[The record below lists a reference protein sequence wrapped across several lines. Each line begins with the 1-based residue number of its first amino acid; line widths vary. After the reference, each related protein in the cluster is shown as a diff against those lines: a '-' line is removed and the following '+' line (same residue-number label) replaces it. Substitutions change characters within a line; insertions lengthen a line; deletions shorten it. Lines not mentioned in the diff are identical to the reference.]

1 MFTQKLAAMFLLLC
15 LLYAPTPFAANRMTV
30 SPLIYKHLQK
40 VDEQINQNRFDEA
53 QKHCAVLLNK
63 KSLNPYEKSIIQ
75 QMLAGIY
82 IRGENYPQ
90 ATKSFQRV
98 LSLAALPKGNL
109 LNIHY
114 SLAQLYMQ
122 QGSYNEALKHFNLW
136 LRETPQAKAEAWQF
150 LASIYVAKEQYSKAV
165 KPAEKALALTSS
177 ALTASESEPL
187 YQLLLGLYQR
197 TNNNQRAI
205 HLLKKMIEIFPENKE
220 YWMQLFYTLN
230 EEGKDKLALSIL
242 DLAYVN
248 KLLDDGDE
256 LSHLA
261 QLHIFHNNPLRA
273 ALILDS
279 GIKQGA
285 IKATHSHLQLLAS
298 AWFNAKEYEK
308 SLRSLKQ
315 AAKLS
320 GDGKIYYQL
329 AQAYSEL
336 SRWQEVVVAL
346 QKALDDKSLKNVGA
360 CHLLMGIA
368 YIELEDYKQAQASF
382 QKSLREDTSKK
393 EAGSWLAYL
402 TQRMAEQDY
411 EK

>member
-1 MFTQKLAAMFLLLC
+1 MITQRLATVFLLLC
-15 LLYAPTPFAANRMTV
+15 LLYAPTSFAANRMTV

-40 VDEQINQNRFDEA
+40 VDEQINQSQFDEA
-53 QKHCAVLLNK
+53 RKHCAVLLNK
-63 KSLNPYEKSIIQ
+63 KSLNAYEKSIIQ

-82 IRGENYPQ
+82 IREENYPQ
-90 ATKSFQRV
+90 ATESFQRV
-98 LSLAALPKGNL
+98 LSLAALPKGSL

-122 QGSYNEALKHFNLW
+122 QGSYNDALDQFNLW

-165 KPAEKALALTSS
+165 KPAEKALALT
-177 ALTASESEPL
+177 ASESEPL

-197 TNNNQRAI
+197 TNNNQKAI
-205 HLLKKMIEIFPENKE
+205 RLLEKMIEIFPKNKE

-230 EEGKDKLALSIL
+230 EEGKGKLALSIL

-261 QLHIFHNNPLRA
+261 QLHVFYENPLRA
-273 ALILDS
+273 ALILEA
-279 GIKQGA
+279 GIKQGT
-285 IKATHSHLQLLAS
+285 IKTTDSRLKLLAS

-308 SLRSLKQ
+308 SLKSLKQ

-320 GDGKIYYQL
+320 GKGEIYFQL

-336 SRWQEVVVAL
+336 NRWKEVVVAL
-346 QKALDDKSLKNVGA
+346 QKALDDKSFKNVGA
-360 CHLLMGIA
+360 CHLLIGIA
-368 YIELEDYKQAQASF
+368 YIELEDYKQAQVSF
-382 QKSLREDTSKK
+382 QKSLRDDTSKK
-393 EAGSWLAYL
+393 EADSWLAYL

>member
-1 MFTQKLAAMFLLLC
+1 MFRQRLPAIFLLLC
-15 LLYAPTPFAANRMTV
+15 LLYAPTSFAANRMTV

-40 VDEQINQNRFDEA
+40 VDEQINQSRLDEA
-53 QKHCAVLLNK
+53 QKHCVALLNK
-63 KSLNPYEKSIIQ
+63 KALNPYEKSIIQ

-82 IRGENYPQ
+82 IRKENYPQ
-90 ATKSFQRV
+90 ATQSFQSV

-122 QGSYNEALKHFNLW
+122 QGSYNEALEHFNLW

-150 LASIYVAKEQYSKAV
+150 LASIYVAKEQYSQAV
-165 KPAEKALALTSS
+165 KPAEKALALSS

-205 HLLKKMIEIFPENKE
+205 HLLEKMIEIFPENKE

-248 KLLDDGDE
+248 KLLNDGDE

-261 QLHIFHNNPLRA
+261 QLHIFHSNPLRA
-273 ALILDS
+273 ALILES
-279 GIKQGA
+279 GIKQGE
-285 IKATHSHLQLLAS
+285 IKATHSQLQLLAS
-298 AWFNAKEYEK
+298 AWFNAKEYER

-320 GDGKIYYQL
+320 GDGKMYFQL

-336 SRWQEVVVAL
+336 GRWQEVIVAL
-346 QKALDDKSLKNVGA
+346 QKALDDKSLKNIA
-360 CHLLMGIA
+360 TCHLLMGIA
-368 YIELEDYKQAQASF
+368 YIELENYSQAKTSF
-382 QKSLREDTSKK
+382 QKSLQEDKTKK

-402 TQRMAEQDY
+402 TQRVAELDY

>member
-1 MFTQKLAAMFLLLC
+1 MFTQRLTATLLLFC

-40 VDEQINQNRFDEA
+40 VDEQINQNHFDEA
-53 QKHCAVLLNK
+53 RKHCTVLLNK
-63 KSLNPYEKSIIQ
+63 KSLNSYEKSIIQ
-75 QMLAGIY
+75 QMLAGIH
-82 IRGENYPQ
+82 IREENYPQ
-90 ATKSFQRV
+90 ATESFQRV

-122 QGSYNEALKHFNLW
+122 QGSYNEALEHFNLW
-136 LRETPQAKAEAWQF
+136 LRETPQTKAEAWQF

-177 ALTASESEPL
+177 ALAASESEPL

-197 TNNNQRAI
+197 TNNNQQAI
-205 HLLKKMIEIFPENKE
+205 HLLEKMIEIFPENKE

-230 EEGKDKLALSIL
+230 EEGKNKLALSVL

-273 ALILDS
+273 ALILES

-285 IKATHSHLQLLAS
+285 IKATQSQLQLLAS

-308 SLRSLKQ
+308 SLSSLKQ

-320 GDGKIYYQL
+320 GDGKIYFQL

-346 QKALDDKSLKNVGA
+346 QKALDDKSLKNIGA
-360 CHLLMGIA
+360 CYLLMGIA
-368 YIELEDYKQAQASF
+368 YIELGNYRQAQASF
-382 QKSLREDTSKK
+382 QKSLQEDKTKK

-402 TQRMAEQDY
+402 TQRMAERDY

>member
-1 MFTQKLAAMFLLLC
+1 MFTQRLAAIFLLLC
-15 LLYAPTPFAANRMTV
+15 LLYAPTSFAANRMTV

-40 VDEQINQNRFDEA
+40 VDEQINQNRLDEA

-82 IRGENYPQ
+82 IREENYQQ
-90 ATKSFQRV
+90 ATQSFQRV
-98 LSLAALPKGNL
+98 LSLAALPKGSL

-122 QGSYNEALKHFNLW
+122 QGSYNDALDQFNLW

-165 KPAEKALALTSS
+165 KPAEKALALT
-177 ALTASESEPL
+177 ASESEPL

-205 HLLKKMIEIFPENKE
+205 HLLEKMIEIFPKNKE

-230 EEGKDKLALSIL
+230 EEGKDKLAVSIL

-261 QLHIFHNNPLRA
+261 QLHIFHDNPLRA
-273 ALILDS
+273 ALILET
-279 GIKQGA
+279 GIKQGT
-285 IKATHSHLQLLAS
+285 IKATDSHLQLLAS

-320 GDGKIYYQL
+320 GEGKIYFQL

-336 SRWQEVVVAL
+336 NRWQEVVVAL

-368 YIELEDYKQAQASF
+368 YIELEDYKQAQVSF
-382 QKSLREDTSKK
+382 QKSLRDDTSKK

>member
-1 MFTQKLAAMFLLLC
+1 MAMFLLLC
-15 LLYAPTPFAANRMTV
+15 LLYTPTSFAANRMTV

-53 QKHCAVLLNK
+53 QKHCTDLLNK

-82 IRGENYPQ
+82 IREENYQQ
-90 ATKSFQRV
+90 ATQSYQRV
-98 LSLAALPKGNL
+98 LSLAALPKANL

-114 SLAQLYMQ
+114 SLAQLFMQ
-122 QGSYNEALKHFNLW
+122 QGVYDKALEHFNLW
-136 LRETPQAKAEAWQF
+136 LRENPQAKAEEWQF
-150 LASIYVAKEQYSKAV
+150 LASIYVAKEQYLEAV
-165 KPAEKALALTSS
+165 KPAEKALALTASTLTTSS
-177 ALTASESEPL
+177 REPL

-197 TNNNQRAI
+197 TNNNQQAI
-205 HLLKKMIEIFPENKE
+205 LLLKKMIEIFPKTKE
-220 YWMQLFYTLN
+220 YWMQLFYMLN
-230 EEGKDKLALSIL
+230 EEGKDKLALATL

-248 KLLDDGDE
+248 KLLDEGDE

-273 ALILDS
+273 ALILES
-279 GIKQGA
+279 GIKRGS
-285 IKATHSHLQLLAS
+285 IKATHSQLQLLAS

-308 SLRSLKQ
+308 SLTALEQ

-320 GDGKIYYQL
+320 GDGKIYFQL

-346 QKALDDKSLKNVGA
+346 QKALDDKSLKNIGA
-360 CHLLMGIA
+360 SYLLMGIA
-368 YIELEDYKQAQASF
+368 YIELENYSQAQASF
-382 QKSLREDTSKK
+382 ENSLLEDKTKK
-393 EAGSWLAYL
+393 EANTWLAYL

>member
-1 MFTQKLAAMFLLLC
+1 MFTQRLAAIFLLLC

-40 VDEQINQNRFDEA
+40 IGEQINQNRFDEA
-53 QKHCAVLLNK
+53 QKQCTVLLNK

-75 QMLAGIY
+75 QMQADIY
-82 IRGENYPQ
+82 IRKENYLQ
-90 ATKSFQRV
+90 AIESYQRILA
-98 LSLAALPKGNL
+98 LSALPKGNL

-122 QGSYNEALKHFNLW
+122 QGSYNEALAHFNIW
-136 LRETPQAKAEAWQF
+136 LRETPQAKSEAWQF

-165 KPAEKALALTSS
+165 KPAEKALALTSP
-177 ALTASESEPL
+177 ALTASDSEPL

-205 HLLKKMIEIFPENKE
+205 RLLEKMIEMFPKNKE
-220 YWMQLFYTLN
+220 YWMQLFYILN
-230 EEGKDKLALSIL
+230 EEGKAKLALSTL

-261 QLHIFHNNPLRA
+261 QLHISHNNPLRA
-273 ALILDS
+273 ALILES
-279 GIKQGA
+279 GIDEGT
-285 IKATHSHLQLLAS
+285 IKASHSHWQLLAS

-308 SLRSLKQ
+308 SLSALKQ
-315 AAKLS
+315 AGKLS
-320 GDGKIYYQL
+320 GDGKIYFQL
-329 AQAYSEL
+329 AQAYSKL
-336 SRWQEVVVAL
+336 GRWQEAIVAL
-346 QKALDDKSLKNVGA
+346 QSALDDKSLKNIGA

-368 YIELEDYKQAQASF
+368 YIELEDYSQAQASF
-382 QKSLREDTSKK
+382 QKALRKDASKK

-402 TQRMAEQDY
+402 TQRMAEQGY